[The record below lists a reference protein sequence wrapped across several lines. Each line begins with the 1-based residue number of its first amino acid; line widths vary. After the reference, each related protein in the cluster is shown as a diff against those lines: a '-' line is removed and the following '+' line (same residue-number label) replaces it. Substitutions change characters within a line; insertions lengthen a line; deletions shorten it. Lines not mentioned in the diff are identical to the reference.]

1 RHPKTPLLLVPVMPP
16 EREATDGLTSA
27 LSASLLKHFGTADR
41 ELLVAGLAR
50 SCAALSRPA
59 RPAVSPRRPRNRHPQ
74 SAVVLRIPRLPPRAA
89 RWPQDTTTRGIPR

>member
-1 RHPKTPLLLVPVMPP
+1 
-16 EREATDGLTSA
+16 
-27 LSASLLKHFGTADR
+27 LLKHFGTADR

-74 SAVVLRIPRLPPRAA
+74 SAV
-89 RWPQDTTTRGIPR
+89 